1 MKEKL
6 VEIYLNN
13 SLIINIS
20 VISLLILFMIVCC
33 VYKDELD
40 NLYKKYKEIID
51 YVIVGALTTFVSIA
65 SYWVLR
71 LIINDYM
78 INTIISWICAVLFAF
93 FANRKYVF
101 RSKSEKTFDEFSK
114 FVGCRLLTLGME
126 IVLMY
131 VFVSLFKINDMI
143 AKIILQVII
152 LILNYVFSK
161 FFVFVKTK
169 K

>member
-20 VISLLILFMIVCC
+20 AISLLILFMIVCC

-40 NLYKKYKEIID
+40 NLYKKYKEVID
-51 YVIVGALTTFVSIA
+51 YIIVGALTTFVSIA

-71 LIINDYM
+71 LIINNYM
-78 INTIISWICAVLFAF
+78 INTIISWICAVLFAY

-101 RSKSEKTFDEFSK
+101 RSKSDKILDEFSK

>member
-20 VISLLILFMIVCC
+20 AISLLILFMIVCC

-40 NLYKKYKEIID
+40 NLYKKYKEVID
-51 YVIVGALTTFVSIA
+51 YIIVGALTTFVSIA

-71 LIINDYM
+71 LIINNYM
-78 INTIISWICAVLFAF
+78 INTIISWICAVLFAY

-101 RSKSEKTFDEFSK
+101 RSKSDKILDEFSK
-114 FVGCRLLTLGME
+114 FVGCRILTLGME

>member
-71 LIINDYM
+71 LIINNYM

-101 RSKSEKTFDEFSK
+101 RSKSEKIFDEF
-114 FVGCRLLTLGME
+114 
-126 IVLMY
+126 
-131 VFVSLFKINDMI
+131 
-143 AKIILQVII
+143 
-152 LILNYVFSK
+152 
-161 FFVFVKTK
+161 
-169 K
+169 

>member
-20 VISLLILFMIVCC
+20 AISLLILFMIVCC

-71 LIINDYM
+71 LIINNYM
-78 INTIISWICAVLFAF
+78 INTIISWICAVLFAY

-101 RSKSEKTFDEFSK
+101 RSKSDKILDEFSK

>member
-20 VISLLILFMIVCC
+20 AISLLILFMIVCC

-40 NLYKKYKEIID
+40 NLYNKYKEIID

-65 SYWVLR
+65 SYWALR
-71 LIINDYM
+71 LIISNYM
-78 INTIISWICAVLFAF
+78 VNTIISWICAVLFAY

-101 RSKSEKTFDEFSK
+101 RSKSDKILDEFSK

>member
-13 SLIINIS
+13 SLVINIS

-51 YVIVGALTTFVSIA
+51 YVIVGVLTTIVSIA

-71 LIINDYM
+71 FIIDGYM
-78 INTIISWICAVLFAF
+78 INTIISWICAVLFAY

-101 RSKSEKTFDEFSK
+101 RSKSDKILDEFSK

>member
-1 MKEKL
+1 MKEKFL
-6 VEIYLNN
+6 EIYLNN

-20 VISLLILFMIVCC
+20 AISLLILFMIVCC

-71 LIINDYM
+71 LIINNYM
-78 INTIISWICAVLFAF
+78 INTIISWICAVLFAY

-101 RSKSEKTFDEFSK
+101 RSKSDKILDEFSK

>member
-13 SLIINIS
+13 SLVINIS

-51 YVIVGALTTFVSIA
+51 YVIVGVLTTIVSIA

-71 LIINDYM
+71 FIIDGYM
-78 INTIISWICAVLFAF
+78 INTIISWICAVLFAY

-101 RSKSEKTFDEFSK
+101 RSKSDNILDEFSK

-131 VFVSLFKINDMI
+131 GFVSLFKINDMI

>member
-20 VISLLILFMIVCC
+20 AISLLILFMIICC

-71 LIINDYM
+71 LIINNYM
-78 INTIISWICAVLFAF
+78 INTIISWICAVLFAY

-101 RSKSEKTFDEFSK
+101 RSKSDKILDEFSK

>member
-20 VISLLILFMIVCC
+20 AISLLILFMIICC

-71 LIINDYM
+71 LIINNYM

-101 RSKSEKTFDEFSK
+101 RSKSDKILDEFSK

>member
-20 VISLLILFMIVCC
+20 AISLLILFMIVCC

-71 LIINDYM
+71 LIINNYM
-78 INTIISWICAVLFAF
+78 INTIISWICAVLFAY

-101 RSKSEKTFDEFSK
+101 RSKSDKILDEFSK
-114 FVGCRLLTLGME
+114 FVGCRILTLGME

>member
-6 VEIYLNN
+6 VEISLNN

-51 YVIVGALTTFVSIA
+51 YVIVWALTTFVSIA

-71 LIINDYM
+71 LIIN
-78 INTIISWICAVLFAF
+78 
-93 FANRKYVF
+93 
-101 RSKSEKTFDEFSK
+101 
-114 FVGCRLLTLGME
+114 
-126 IVLMY
+126 
-131 VFVSLFKINDMI
+131 
-143 AKIILQVII
+143 
-152 LILNYVFSK
+152 NYIK
-161 FFVFVKTK
+161 
-169 K
+169 

>member
-20 VISLLILFMIVCC
+20 AISLLILFMIVCC

-71 LIINDYM
+71 LIINNYM
-78 INTIISWICAVLFAF
+78 VNTIISWICAVLFAF

-101 RSKSEKTFDEFSK
+101 RSKSEKIFDEFSK

>member
-20 VISLLILFMIVCC
+20 VISLLILSMIVCC

-71 LIINDYM
+71 LIINNYM

-101 RSKSEKTFDEFSK
+101 RSKSEKIFDEFSK

>member
-20 VISLLILFMIVCC
+20 AISLLILFMIVCC

-40 NLYKKYKEIID
+40 NLYKKYKEVID
-51 YVIVGALTTFVSIA
+51 YIIVGALTTFVSIA

-71 LIINDYM
+71 LIINNYM
-78 INTIISWICAVLFAF
+78 INTIISWICAVLFAY

-101 RSKSEKTFDEFSK
+101 RSKSEKIFDEFSK

>member
-1 MKEKL
+1 MQTAWQK
-6 VEIYLNN
+6 VQ
-13 SLIINIS
+13 
-20 VISLLILFMIVCC
+20 
-33 VYKDELD
+33 
-40 NLYKKYKEIID
+40 
-51 YVIVGALTTFVSIA
+51 IA
-65 SYWVLR
+65 RAS
-71 LIINDYM
+71 
-78 INTIISWICAVLFAF
+78 
-93 FANRKYVF
+93 NRKTSLDYI
-101 RSKSEKTFDEFSK
+101 EKIFDEFSK

>member
-20 VISLLILFMIVCC
+20 AISLLILFMIVCC

-71 LIINDYM
+71 LIINNYM
-78 INTIISWICAVLFAF
+78 VNTIISWICAVLFAY

-101 RSKSEKTFDEFSK
+101 RSKSDKILDEFSK

>member
-20 VISLLILFMIVCC
+20 AISLLILFMIICC

-40 NLYKKYKEIID
+40 NLYKKNKEIID

-71 LIINDYM
+71 LIISNYM
-78 INTIISWICAVLFAF
+78 VNTIISWICAVLFAY

-101 RSKSEKTFDEFSK
+101 RSKSDKILDEFSK

>member
-71 LIINDYM
+71 LIINNYM
-78 INTIISWICAVLFAF
+78 VNTIISWICAVLFAF
-93 FANRKYVF
+93 FANRNYVF
-101 RSKSEKTFDEFSK
+101 RSKSEKIFDEFSK

>member
-20 VISLLILFMIVCC
+20 AISLLILFMIVCC

-40 NLYKKYKEIID
+40 NLYKKYKEVID
-51 YVIVGALTTFVSIA
+51 YIIVGALTTFVSIA

-71 LIINDYM
+71 LIINNYM

-101 RSKSEKTFDEFSK
+101 RSKSDKILDEFSK
-114 FVGCRLLTLGME
+114 FVGCRILTLGME